1 VRSTNPLI
9 QEWLEHFDYEKF
21 VTDLSQ
27 KYPKTPFT
35 LQFTGYPFL
44 LYLIE
49 KIFGK
54 DIQNKSILEIGGGSF
69 YGEGVLQYL
78 NDT

>member
-1 VRSTNPLI
+1 M
-9 QEWLEHFDYEKF
+9 EHFDYEKF
-21 VTDLSQ
+21 VADLSH
-27 KYPKTPFT
+27 KYPKTPLT
-35 LQFTGYPFL
+35 LKFTGYPFL

-49 KIFGK
+49 RIFDQ
-54 DIQNKSILEIGGGSF
+54 DIQNKSILEIGGGSL